1 MKRSIKGRIRT
12 VIRQCKTLDYIFNC
26 IIKYKDIDTVDYVR
40 GISLNTFKFNGVRK
54 RDCINSIV
62 YYIHTGN
69 NYSGF
74 GAEFRRTLDGLYFAD
89 KYGFMP
95 FIEYNKTYIYSEEEP
110 INGTDNPFEYYFNQP
125 IKIDKDFMKELNYIT
140 FNENHRNL
148 IENDFKIKPPYEVN
162 EQYLSE
168 LGKIVKKYIHINSET
183 SEYIESSLKNIGFK
197 DCVTTIG
204 VHYRG
209 TDFSEGRKRHPKM
222 VGLCNYLTAVDDLIS
237 KIDNKDYIIFLA
249 TDDGKAIDA
258 FKEKYYDKVVFFKDT
273 YRSSDGEPVHF
284 SSVNRKHHKY
294 TLGLEI
300 LRDMIVLSKC
310 NYLISGLSQVS
321 FCARI
326 FKYSRNE
333 KFKDMLI
340 LDNGIN

>member
-168 LGKIVKKYIHINSET
+168 LGKIVKKYI
-183 SEYIESSLKNIGFK
+183 F
-197 DCVTTIG
+197 VT
-204 VHYRG
+204 
-209 TDFSEGRKRHPKM
+209 
-222 VGLCNYLTAVDDLIS
+222 
-237 KIDNKDYIIFLA
+237 II
-249 TDDGKAIDA
+249 
-258 FKEKYYDKVVFFKDT
+258 
-273 YRSSDGEPVHF
+273 
-284 SSVNRKHHKY
+284 
-294 TLGLEI
+294 
-300 LRDMIVLSKC
+300 
-310 NYLISGLSQVS
+310 
-321 FCARI
+321 
-326 FKYSRNE
+326 
-333 KFKDMLI
+333 
-340 LDNGIN
+340 